1 MSKLTDT
8 AIRNTKPTDKPQR
21 LSDSHG
27 LYLLIQPNGAKW
39 WRLDY
44 TFNGKRKTIGLGT
57 YPTVTLADV
66 RKKTTAARIQL
77 DNSID
82 PSQDRQAKKQAI
94 KQTVENDQRI
104 KQGLP
109 VLNSFQYVAMEWYN
123 TKALSTSTHN
133 QKNITGLLNRLFPAI
148 GNHAI
153 TAINAPMLLS
163 ALKDI
168 EQSSPTQARRTLQ
181 IAGQVFRYGIQTSYC
196 ERDISSDLR
205 GALIT
210 AKSGHFTAITDPQRL
225 GQLLRAIDVYSGS
238 FVVKSALQLAPM
250 LFVRP
255 NELCQAQWQHIDL
268 DAKEWRYVVSKTDTP
283 HIVPLS
289 SQAVEILTRVKHLTG
304 NSRFVFTSPQG
315 TKEQPITETALLAAL
330 RRSGVS
336 KDDAT
341 IHGFRA
347 TARTLLEEVLKFPYQ
362 HIEQQL
368 AHSVRDTN
376 GRAYN
381 RTMHLTERKSMMQ
394 SWADY
399 LDSLKNGAVIIPFSV
414 TR

>member
-1 MSKLTDT
+1 
-8 AIRNTKPTDKPQR
+8 
-21 LSDSHG
+21 LS
-27 LYLLIQPNGAKW
+27 
-39 WRLDY
+39 
-44 TFNGKRKTIGLGT
+44 LGT
-57 YPTVTLADV
+57 YPTVTLADA
-66 RKKTTAARIQL
+66 RAKTNAARIQL

-82 PSQDRQAKKQAI
+82 PSQDRQSKKQAI

-109 VLNSFQYVAMEWYN
+109 VLNSFEYVAMEWYN
-123 TKALSTSTHN
+123 TKALSTSTQN
-133 QKNITGLLNRLFPAI
+133 QKNITGLLKRLFPAI

-168 EQSSPTQARRTLQ
+168 EQSSPTQARKTLQ

-196 ERDISSDLR
+196 ERDISSDLK

-210 AKSGHFTAITDPQRL
+210 AKGGHFTAITEPQRL

-238 FVVKSALQLAPM
+238 FVVKSALQLAPL

-255 NELCQAQWQHIDL
+255 NELCQAEWQHIDL
-268 DAKEWRYVVSKTDTP
+268 EAKEWRYVVSKTDTP

-289 SQAVEILTRVKHLTG
+289 SQAVEILSRVKHLTG
-304 NSRFVFTSPQG
+304 NSRFVFTSEY
-315 TKEQPITETALLAAL
+315 TDKEQPISKESLLAGL
-330 RRSGVS
+330 RRLGFS

-362 HIEQQL
+362 FIEQQL

-381 RTMHLTERKSMMQ
+381 RTIHLTERAGMMQ
-394 SWADY
+394 VWSDY
-399 LDSLKNGAVIIPFSV
+399 LDSLKNGAVIIPFNR
-414 TR
+414 TA